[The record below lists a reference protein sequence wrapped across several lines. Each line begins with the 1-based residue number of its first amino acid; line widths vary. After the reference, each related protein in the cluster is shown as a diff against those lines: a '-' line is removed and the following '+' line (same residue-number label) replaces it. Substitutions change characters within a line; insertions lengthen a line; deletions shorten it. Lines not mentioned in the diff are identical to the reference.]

1 MAKGLIEIALQLG
14 KQLGA
19 NTSKFLGTKSNVTFM
34 GPGPK
39 DGMLFQLLVV
49 PRALI

>member
-19 NTSKFLGTKSNVTFM
+19 NTSKFLGTKSNVSFL
-34 GPGPK
+34 GS
-39 DGMLFQLLVV
+39 
-49 PRALI
+49 RAQGWYAISKEY